1 MIHQSS
7 IPFAAVPRNVAVK
20 TAWAAKVARARR
32 RDVEIIGIDV
42 GGTGIKA
49 AVVET
54 ATGELVTPRVRVE
67 TPHPAVPK
75 AMIKATAGLVADLPA
90 QLHAGIGFPAV
101 ILGGIVRTAANIDQS
116 WIGTDAD
123 GAFTA
128 ALGRPLMVGN
138 DADAAGLAEMRFG
151 AGRGQA
157 GTVLMLTLGTG
168 IGSAL
173 FRDGVLLP
181 NTELGHLQ
189 LRGKDAER
197 RAAASIKVSKNLSW
211 HAWSKRLAEYV
222 DEIDRLLWPDLVII
236 GGGISKEADKFI
248 HELPARVKCV
258 PATLQN
264 QAGIVGAA
272 MLAAE
277 AAHLTA
283 PVNSPHASAGAA

>member
-1 MIHQSS
+1 MQM
-7 IPFAAVPRNVAVK
+7 
-20 TAWAAKVARARR
+20 
-32 RDVEIIGIDV
+32 IGIDV

-49 AVVET
+49 AIVET
-54 ATGELVTPRVRVE
+54 STGELVTERVRVE
-67 TPHPAVPK
+67 TPHPATPK
-75 AMIKATAGLVADLPA
+75 AVVKATAPLVADLPPA
-90 QLHAGIGFPAV
+90 LGAGIGFPAV
-101 ILGGIVRTAANIDQS
+101 ILDGVVRTAANIDPG
-116 WIGTDAD
+116 WIDAQAEGLFAD
-123 GAFTA
+123 
-128 ALGRPLMVGN
+128 ALGRRLVVGN

-181 NTELGHLQ
+181 NTEFGHLQ
-189 LRGKDAER
+189 VRGKDAER
-197 RAAASIKVSKNLSW
+197 RAAASIKVSKGLSW

-222 DEIDRLLWPDLVII
+222 NAIDVLLWPDLVII
-236 GGGISKEADKFI
+236 GGGISKDADKFI

-258 PATLQN
+258 PAALQN

-277 AAHLTA
+277 AAQLTA
-283 PVNSPHASAGAA
+283 PHVSAGAA

>member
-1 MIHQSS
+1 M
-7 IPFAAVPRNVAVK
+7 
-20 TAWAAKVARARR
+20 
-32 RDVEIIGIDV
+32 EMIGIDV
-42 GGTGIKA
+42 GGSGIKA

-54 ATGELVTPRVRVE
+54 TTGELRTPRVRVE

-75 AMIKATAGLVADLPA
+75 AMIKATAGIVAELAPE
-90 QLHAGIGFPAV
+90 LGAGIGFPAV
-101 ILGGIVRTAANIDQS
+101 ILGGVVKTAANIDSS
-116 WIGTDAD
+116 WIGVDAD
-123 GAFTA
+123 SAFSQ
-128 ALGRPLMVGN
+128 ALGRALVVGN

-173 FRDGVLLP
+173 FRDGVLVP

-197 RAAASIKVSKNLSW
+197 RAAASIKETKGLSW
-211 HAWSKRLAEYV
+211 HAWSKRLSEYV
-222 DEIDRLLWPDLVII
+222 DLIDGLLWPDLVII
-236 GGGISKEADKFI
+236 GGGISKESDKFI
-248 HELPARVKCV
+248 HDLPARVKCV
-258 PATLQN
+258 PAALQN

-277 AAHLTA
+277 AAHLSA
-283 PVNSPHASAGAA
+283 PHASAGAA

>member
-1 MIHQSS
+1 M
-7 IPFAAVPRNVAVK
+7 
-20 TAWAAKVARARR
+20 
-32 RDVEIIGIDV
+32 EMIGIDV

-54 ATGELVTPRVRVE
+54 SSGELTTARVRVE
-67 TPHPAVPK
+67 TPHPSTPK
-75 AMIKATAGLVADLPA
+75 HVVKATAGLVADLPRD
-90 QLHAGIGFPAV
+90 LHAGIGFPAV
-101 ILGGIVRTAANIDQS
+101 ILSGVVKTAANIDAS
-116 WIGTDAD
+116 WIDAKAD
-123 GAFTA
+123 SLFAD

-151 AGRGQA
+151 AGRGHA

-173 FRDGVLLP
+173 FRDGMLVP

-211 HAWSKRLAEYV
+211 HAWAKRLAEYV

-248 HELPARVKCV
+248 HELPLRVTCV
-258 PATLQN
+258 PAALQN

-277 AAHLTA
+277 AAALTQ
-283 PVNSPHASAGAA
+283 PGVSAGAA

>member
-1 MIHQSS
+1 M
-7 IPFAAVPRNVAVK
+7 
-20 TAWAAKVARARR
+20 
-32 RDVEIIGIDV
+32 ELIGIDV

-54 ATGELVTPRVRVE
+54 TTGELVTARVRIE
-67 TPHPAVPK
+67 TPHPARPK
-75 AMIKATAGLVADLPA
+75 PVVKATAGLVAELPA
-90 QLHAGIGFPAV
+90 ALHAGIGFPAV
-101 ILGGIVRTAANIDQS
+101 VLDGVVKTAANIDHS
-116 WIGTDAD
+116 WIDTQADSLFADALD
-123 GAFTA
+123 RR
-128 ALGRPLMVGN
+128 LVIGN

-189 LRGKDAER
+189 VRGKDAER
-197 RAAASIKVSKNLSW
+197 RAAASKRVSKGLSW
-211 HAWSKRLAEYV
+211 PAWSKLLAEYV
-222 DEIDRLLWPDLVII
+222 DAVDALLWPDLVII

-248 HELPARVKCV
+248 HDLPSRVKCV
-258 PATLQN
+258 PAALQN
-264 QAGIVGAA
+264 QAGIIGAA

-277 AAHLTA
+277 AARLT
-283 PVNSPHASAGAA
+283 SPHAAAGAA

>member
-1 MIHQSS
+1 M
-7 IPFAAVPRNVAVK
+7 
-20 TAWAAKVARARR
+20 
-32 RDVEIIGIDV
+32 EMIGIDV

-49 AVVET
+49 ASVET
-54 ATGELVTPRVRVE
+54 TTGELTSERVRVE
-67 TPHPAVPK
+67 TPHPSTPK
-75 AMIKATAGLVADLPA
+75 AMVKATAGLVAGLPLH
-90 QLHAGIGFPAV
+90 LHAGIGFPAV
-101 ILGGIVRTAANIDQS
+101 ILDGVVKTAANIDHS
-116 WIGTDAD
+116 WIGMQAD
-123 GAFTA
+123 VLFAE
-128 ALGRPLMVGN
+128 ALDRKLVIGN

-157 GTVLMLTLGTG
+157 GTVLMITLGTG

-197 RAAASIKVSKNLSW
+197 RAAASIKESKGLTW

-222 DEIDRLLWPDLVII
+222 NAVDALLWPDLVII
-236 GGGISKEADKFI
+236 GGGVSKEADKFI
-248 HELPARVKCV
+248 HQLPSRVKCV
-258 PATLQN
+258 PAVLHN

-277 AAHLTA
+277 AARLT
-283 PVNSPHASAGAA
+283 PSPAATGAV

>member
-1 MIHQSS
+1 M
-7 IPFAAVPRNVAVK
+7 
-20 TAWAAKVARARR
+20 
-32 RDVEIIGIDV
+32 EMIGIDV

-49 AVVET
+49 AIVET
-54 ATGELVTPRVRVE
+54 ASGELTTARVRVE
-67 TPHPAVPK
+67 TPHPATPK
-75 AMIKATAGLVADLPA
+75 AVVKATAGLVAELRAD
-90 QLHAGIGFPAV
+90 LHAGIGFPAV
-101 ILGGIVRTAANIDQS
+101 ILGGVVKTAANIDS
-116 WIGTDAD
+116 AWIDVQADALFAD
-123 GAFTA
+123 
-128 ALGRPLMVGN
+128 ALRRPLIIGN

-151 AGRGQA
+151 AGRGQD

-181 NTELGHLQ
+181 NTEFGHLQ

-197 RAAASIKVSKNLSW
+197 RAAASIKVSKGLSW

-222 DEIDRLLWPDLVII
+222 DAIDALLWPDLVII

-248 HELPARVKCV
+248 HELPSRVKCV
-258 PATLQN
+258 PALLQN

-277 AAHLTA
+277 TAGFTA
-283 PVNSPHASAGAA
+283 PRTSSGDV

>member
-1 MIHQSS
+1 M
-7 IPFAAVPRNVAVK
+7 
-20 TAWAAKVARARR
+20 
-32 RDVEIIGIDV
+32 EMIGIDV

-49 AVVET
+49 AIVET
-54 ATGELVTPRVRVE
+54 ASGELTTARVRVE
-67 TPHPAVPK
+67 TPQPATPK
-75 AMIKATAGLVADLPA
+75 AVAKATAGLVAEMPRGLS
-90 QLHAGIGFPAV
+90 AGVGFPAV
-101 ILGGIVRTAANIDQS
+101 IVGGVVKTAANVDHS
-116 WIGTDAD
+116 WIGTPAD
-123 GAFTA
+123 ELFSET
-128 ALGRPLMVGN
+128 LGRALVVGN

-189 LRGKDAER
+189 VRGKDAER
-197 RAAASIKVSKNLSW
+197 RAAASIKETKGLSW

-222 DEIDRLLWPDLVII
+222 DTIDALLWPDLVII
-236 GGGISKEADKFI
+236 GGGVSKDADKFI
-248 HELPARVKCV
+248 HELPSRVKCV
-258 PATLQN
+258 PAALQN

-277 AAHLTA
+277 AAQLTT
-283 PVNSPHASAGAA
+283 PQASAGAA